1 MKAGTKLNSFFGEIY
16 TPQGVKPDP
25 KKVEPIMKMQA
36 SATKQEL
43 YSFLGMINYLCQ
55 FIPSM
60 SDLTSN
66 LRKLIK
72 KDDLFQWTDSHEKE
86 F

>member
-1 MKAGTKLNSFFGEIY
+1 MKAGIKLNSFDGEIY
-16 TPQGVKPDP
+16 TPQGVIPDP
-25 KKVEPIMKMQA
+25 NKVELIMKMQA
-36 SATKQEL
+36 PATMQEL
-43 YSFLGMINYLCQ
+43 HSFLGMIHYLCQ

-66 LRKLIK
+66 LRKLMK
-72 KDDLFQWTDSHEKE
+72 KDDLCQWTDSHEKE